1 MCFKKKQQIQINVRP
16 DARFIRRSALNAWY
30 ADGKF
35 LSVIWADGTR
45 ERIQL
50 ESREEAEMYA
60 KALFLCDERDVVAI
74 EETSAYKR
82 IANPNE
88 LQ

>member
-1 MCFKKKQQIQINVRP
+1 MCFKKKLQINVRP
-16 DARFIRRSALNAWY
+16 GARFIRRSALNAWHT
-30 ADGKF
+30 DGKC
-35 LSVIWADGTR
+35 LAVVWADGTR

-60 KALFLCDERDVVAI
+60 KSLFLCDERDVVAI